1 MCRPASQKETA
12 VTKVVAKGENMSAA
26 NILIIDDD
34 PDFVMVTK
42 AILETKQ
49 YNVRFAYDPEEGFI
63 KLEEEIPDALILDVM
78 MGKGAEGFV
87 CARKIRKDP
96 RFDKMPILMVTS
108 MSEQTGFNFPG
119 EGKHSKFLPV
129 DEYIEKGI
137 EPHILL
143 EKVAQQLAKKSDD

>member
-1 MCRPASQKETA
+1 
-12 VTKVVAKGENMSAA
+12 MSTPT
-26 NILIIDDD
+26 ILIIDDD

-49 YNVRFAYDPEEGFI
+49 YNVRFAYDPEEGLA
-63 KLEEEIPDALILDVM
+63 KLEEDIPDALILDVM

-87 CARKIRKDP
+87 FARKIRKDP
-96 RFDKMPILMVTS
+96 RFDQMPILMITS

-119 EGKHSKFLPV
+119 ESKHSKFLPV

-137 EPHILL
+137 EPHVLL
-143 EKVAQQLAKKSDD
+143 EKVEQQLAKRSSN